1 MVNDW
6 TPYEEDLLVENLEMG
21 YDLVAVSMHV
31 QRDPEDVAKKVVD
44 LSLRG
49 VLVILS
55 TSTLEAWLKR
65 SSQ

>member
-1 MVNDW
+1 MNDW

-21 YDLVAVSMHV
+21 YDLVAVSRHV
-31 QRDPEDVAKKVVD
+31 QRDPADVAKKVVD
-44 LSLRG
+44 LSIRG

-55 TSTLEAWLKR
+55 PSTLEAWLKR